1 MIKKDQFEFL
11 FQKFRNFAIEINDFT
26 QNIQSIFRRNS
37 LRDLYLGIIGSY
49 VDRLADIRKFVE
61 ENTQW
66 SLDYSDCI
74 STVQKKYKNYKK
86 RIKKDLNRFKD
97 ILVSTESEDSYLIDE
112 FEYIDS
118 VVKQNIR
125 LLKKW
130 ETSTSK
136 DIVKGSESTIMN
148 NEEAVYS
155 DSDFKLRDRKK
166 NKKQGAN

>member
-1 MIKKDQFEFL
+1 MEENYRKLFYEF
-11 FQKFRNFAIEINDFT
+11 REFAIEVNDFT
-26 QNIQSIFRRNS
+26 RNIQSVFRRNS
-37 LRDLYLGIIGSY
+37 LRDIYLGTIGSY
-49 VDRLADIRKFVE
+49 VDRLADIKKFVE

-74 STVQKKYKNYKK
+74 STVQKKYRSYKG

-130 ETSTSK
+130 ETSK
-136 DIVKGSESTIMN
+136 IKIVKGSESTIMN

-155 DSDFKLRDRKK
+155 DSDFKLRGRK
-166 NKKQGAN
+166 

>member
-1 MIKKDQFEFL
+1 MEENYRKL
-11 FQKFRNFAIEINDFT
+11 FYDFREFAIEVNDFT
-26 QNIQSIFRRNS
+26 RNIQSVFRRNS
-37 LRDLYLGIIGSY
+37 LRDIYLGTIGSY
-49 VDRLADIRKFVE
+49 VDRLADIKKFVE

-74 STVQKKYKNYKK
+74 STVQKKYKNYKR
-86 RIKKDLNRFKD
+86 RIKKGLTTFKD
-97 ILVSTESEDSYLIDE
+97 ILVFTESGDSYLIDE

-130 ETSTSK
+130 ETSKTK

-155 DSDFKLRDRKK
+155 DSDFKLRDRWFKK
-166 NKKQGAN
+166 